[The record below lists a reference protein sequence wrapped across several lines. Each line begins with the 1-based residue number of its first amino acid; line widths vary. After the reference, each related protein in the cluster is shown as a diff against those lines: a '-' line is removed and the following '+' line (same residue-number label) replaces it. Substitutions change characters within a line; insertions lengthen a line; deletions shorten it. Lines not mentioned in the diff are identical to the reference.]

1 MLKKLGYSIMVGLLA
16 CSVIAGCGGGDKKDG
31 SGDSG
36 SAPAATTTTTKKA
49 DAELKFG
56 LYRAKMYKVENSAM
70 LFLQNRNNRP
80 KRLTID
86 GKYLY
91 AMNEQKYL
99 ARLIIDAN
107 KKTITMDNPTLA
119 SGLWEN
125 AQLSA
130 NGYGVFFLKNS
141 RPYFLAKSGIREV
154 VVDGQHRHI
163 EAVDDRIGYEYMNQN
178 EVHKVELKSNG
189 VVSKRLG
196 LARPEFTVR
205 RGGKDSIG
213 ANVMLL
219 SDRDGFYCF
228 GQAIEGRSVGR
239 GVYYNK
245 NYKLIASYGPSYKK
259 GAISQDKGY
268 IGMLGDAVVTDRFV
282 LMCDKGKAL
291 VNLYDKKSGRC
302 HGALTFSEVGGP
314 NTPYI
319 SMATIERN
327 KVLVVAGNPNDKQKL
342 DRLWIMEL

>member
-1 MLKKLGYSIMVGLLA
+1 MLKKLSYGIMIGLLA
-16 CSVIAGCGGGDKKDG
+16 CSVVAGCGGSKDKDSSSGG
-31 SGDSG
+31 S
-36 SAPAATTTTTKKA
+36 TTASTSVKKA

-56 LYRAKMYKVENSAM
+56 SYTAKMYKVENSAM
-70 LFLQNRNNRP
+70 LFLQNRYNRP
-80 KRLTID
+80 KRLSID

-91 AMNEQKYL
+91 AMTDQKYL
-99 ARLIIDAN
+99 AKLLIDAN
-107 KKTITMDNPTLA
+107 KKTITMDNPAIA
-119 SGLWEN
+119 SGLWD
-125 AQLSA
+125 QSHISA
-130 NGYGVFFLKNS
+130 NGYGVYFVKSS
-141 RPYFLAKSGIREV
+141 RPYFLAKSGNKEV
-154 VVDGQHRHI
+154 LAYGNFRQI
-163 EAVDDRIGYEYMNQN
+163 EALDDRTGYVYMNQN
-178 EVHKVELKSNG
+178 EVFKAELKTSG
-189 VVSKRLG
+189 IVSKRLG

-314 NTPYI
+314 NTTYI

>member
-1 MLKKLGYSIMVGLLA
+1 MLKKLSYGIMIGLLA
-16 CSVIAGCGGGDKKDG
+16 CNVITGCGGGDKKG
-31 SGDSG
+31 G
-36 SAPAATTTTTKKA
+36 SASGGSTPAATTSVKKA

-56 LYRAKMYKVENSAM
+56 SYTAKMYKVENSAM
-70 LFLQNRNNRP
+70 LFMQNRNNRP

-86 GKYLY
+86 GKYVY

-99 ARLIIDAN
+99 AKLLIDTN
-107 KKTITMDNPTLA
+107 KKTLTMDNPTLA

-130 NGYGVFFLKNS
+130 NGYGVFFVKNS
-141 RPYFLAKSGIREV
+141 RPYFLAKSGTKEV
-154 VVDGQHRHI
+154 LAYGEHRHI
-163 EAVDDRIGYEYMNQN
+163 EAIDDRNGYAYMNQN
-178 EVHKVELKSNG
+178 EVHKVELKTNGIVGKKLG
-189 VVSKRLG
+189 VV
-196 LARPEFTVR
+196 RPDFTVR
-205 RGGKDSIG
+205 RGGKDNIG
-213 ANVMLL
+213 ANAVLL

-228 GQAIEGRSVGR
+228 GQAIESRSVGR
-239 GVYYNK
+239 GVYYDKNNK
-245 NYKLIASYGPSYKK
+245 LVTYYGPSYNNS
-259 GAISQDKGY
+259 APTQDKGY
-268 IGMLGDAVVTDRFV
+268 IGMLGDAVVTDRYV
-282 LMCDKGKAL
+282 LMCDRGKAL

-314 NTPYI
+314 NTTYI